1 MALICRFAA
10 ALAMVSEL
18 IEDIVKLVFIVAAL
32 YLALSFFVRKKQPAF
47 SESLEKRRLTVLFGL
62 VLVVLAAKISEDV
75 LGGES
80 GPFDRA
86 VLFFIHNHVPA
97 ALKTIF
103 QAITFTGSSKF
114 LFPFTAL
121 ITLLLLLAKHRYEAL
136 LLASSQ
142 ISAALVIVIIK
153 TVVAR
158 DRPSLWETEWYWGA
172 SFPSGHTLGVASFA
186 TAATLCV
193 LNIRPQAQGITM
205 VLATIWVFLVGFSR
219 LVLGVHWP
227 TDVLAA
233 ACIGTF
239 LPLAIRAFIHL
250 REQVEKI

>member
-1 MALICRFAA
+1 MIF
-10 ALAMVSEL
+10 EL

-80 GPFDRA
+80 GPLDKT
-86 VLFFIHNHVPA
+86 VLLFIHSHIPGS
-97 ALKTIF
+97 LTPF
-103 QAITFTGSSKF
+103 FTAITFTGSAKF
-114 LFPFTAL
+114 LFPFTAFL
-121 ITLLLLLAKHRYEAL
+121 AVFLLLAKHRSEAL
-136 LLASSQ
+136 LLVISV
-142 ISAALVIVIIK
+142 ISAALVVFIIK
-153 TVVAR
+153 MLVAR
-158 DRPSLWETEWYWGA
+158 DRPVLWQTEWYWGT
-172 SFPSGHTLGVASFA
+172 SFPSGHTLAVAAFA
-186 TAATLCV
+186 TAATLGV
-193 LNIRPQAQGITM
+193 LSIKPKAQAITI
-205 VLATIWVFLVGFSR
+205 VLATVWVFLVGLSR

-239 LPLAIRAFIHL
+239 LPLAINGALHL
-250 REQVEKI
+250 HRV